1 MTRRRS
7 IVIALLAAICVTV
20 LALTALAAGKSD
32 VARARAELAEVRQ
45 ATSNFHDTDAA
56 EGAEYFPFL
65 ECFEDVAG
73 GMGQHY
79 VNQSLMDGV
88 AAANE
93 PEALVYEVR
102 PNGELKLVAVEYI
115 VPDTFVPDP
124 LNPPRLFGQDFTHH
138 PELPIYKLH
147 AWIWQ
152 ANPAG
157 VFSDW
162 NPNVGACP

>member
-1 MTRRRS
+1 M
-7 IVIALLAAICVTV
+7 ALLERDS
-20 LALTALAAGKSD
+20 LLDELD
-32 VARARAELAEVRQ
+32 V
-45 ATSNFHDTDAA
+45 S
-56 EGAEYFPFL
+56 
-65 ECFEDVAG
+65 
-73 GMGQHY
+73 
-79 VNQSLMDGV
+79 
-88 AAANE
+88 ANE

-102 PNGELKLVAVEYI
+102 PQGKLKLVAVEYI

-124 LNPPRLFGQDFTHH
+124 LNPPRLFGQDFAHH